1 MGFIFGFVCDYGV
14 DEFKNNVLV
23 FGDMVKFFDLLV
35 ILIIS
40 FENGFNGLFM

>member
-1 MGFIFGFVCDYGV
+1 MFGLVCDYGV

-23 FGDMVKFFDLLV
+23 FVYIVKFFDLLV

-40 FENGFNGLFM
+40 FENGFNGFLM